1 MVRDPRTDKGLVVAV
16 IIAFLVV
23 SQPWRVTR
31 GQQNSLPPWA
41 EFGISVATAAD
52 TIFVAAVPTRN
63 GTREAAT
70 VDVFQRRQSSWVR
83 TGVLPVPE
91 VSVEEVF
98 GVSMATDGDTLV
110 VGAQFADRKGDDSG
124 LAYVFERT
132 GEQWHPA
139 TVLSASD
146 AAAGDQFG
154 LTVSVSGGTIAVGA
168 RLVDSGGRDAGA
180 TYVFARRG
188 GTWQQ
193 IEKLMASDAR
203 AGDLF
208 GRVSV
213 DRNTMLVTADLNDD
227 RGVNAGKAYALENRN
242 GTWVEVGTILPSD
255 GNGGD
260 EFGVSV
266 ALANET
272 AVFGAAGSKAR
283 GADSGAA
290 YLFERQDGRWAQM
303 TRLTPDDG
311 APGQMFGFAVAASR
325 DTIVAGAPN
334 HSGNGKR
341 AGAAYVFERRG
352 DEWRQAAKLVPSDA
366 APEMWFGNTVAVSG
380 DRIVVGMLLIGQVKH
395 TGAAYV
401 FERRQGSW
409 VETARLLPDIA
420 PR

>member
-1 MVRDPRTDKGLVVAV
+1 MVRDPRTDKCPVLAV
-16 IIAFLVV
+16 IIAVLSV
-23 SQPWRVTR
+23 SQAWTVTR
-31 GQQNSLPPWA
+31 AQQNTLPPWA
-41 EFGISVATAAD
+41 EFGISVAAAAD
-52 TIFVAAVPTRN
+52 TIFVAAVPMRN
-63 GTREAAT
+63 GTREAAR

-83 TGVLPVPE
+83 TGMLAVPE
-91 VSVEEVF
+91 VRVEELF
-98 GVSMATDGDTLV
+98 GASMATDGDTLV

-124 LAYVFERT
+124 LAYVFERS

-139 TVLSASD
+139 AVLSASD
-146 AAAGDQFG
+146 AGAGDQFG

-168 RLVDSGGRDAGA
+168 RLEDSRGPAAGA

-193 IEKLMASDAR
+193 VEKLMASDAR

-227 RGVNAGKAYALENRN
+227 RGPNAGKAYAIENRN
-242 GTWVEVGTILPSD
+242 GTWVEVATILPSD

-272 AVFGAAGSKAR
+272 AVFGAAGSRAR
-283 GADSGAA
+283 GAGSGAA
-290 YLFERQDGRWAQM
+290 YVFERQDGRWAQI
-303 TRLTPDDG
+303 TRLTADDG

-325 DTIVAGAPN
+325 DALVAGAPN
-334 HSGNGKR
+334 HSGNGER

-352 DEWRQAAKLVPSDA
+352 DEWRQAAKLVPNDA
-366 APEMWFGNTVAVSG
+366 APGMWFGNTVAISG
-380 DRIVVGMLLIGQVKH
+380 DRVVVGMLLNGQVKH

-401 FERRQGSW
+401 FERRQGDW
-409 VETARLLPDIA
+409 VETARILPDIA